1 MRLSSA
7 SVALLGA
14 IPAVFCAPS
23 TSSVGS
29 SIIQLFQN
37 NLNYTDDQNHISALL
52 LEEPLTSDAAS
63 KACAALGET
72 PLPLSI
78 IEDHLSDLIPQFTYL
93 AYQSLFSTSQSFT
106 TSNGAIRLNG
116 ASALTTTSLG
126 ANAKSPVL
134 CTQSSAG
141 TINSNSVPTAKNM
154 IAVASGTNTFIGF
167 RNAKSFR
174 FLGIPYSNPTARF
187 TYSTVYSATHQ
198 TINATAF
205 GPQCYQ
211 TYGEPN
217 SEQCQFLNIFTPYIP
232 QGKTSLKPVLVWIH
246 GGAFTSGSGSDPTA
260 DGGNMASRGD
270 IVVVTINYRLSTL
283 GFLAVPG
290 TSITGNYGI
299 ADQITALEWVQAN
312 IAAFGGDP
320 NKITIGGQ
328 SAGAGS
334 VRVLLGSPKAVGKFS
349 AAIPGSNLDGLDYA
363 ATYSNY
369 YTPAQE
375 AIVSANPIVT
385 ATGCNGTDPNA
396 IVTCLKAV
404 DPLTLVNSPN
414 AARYVIVD
422 GTYVTTPELE
432 VTGKGPAA
440 RVPTMWGT
448 MADDAA
454 AFIGYPTAA
463 ENVSQAIQSLNYLSP
478 NLTAAI
484 VDSGL
489 FPVPNTGNY
498 TLDLFNVSARVAT
511 DIQFRCLDQATVY
524 SAVKHNVFGTTY
536 YYQFDRSYQ
545 TPGYDPNAPVCD
557 APVTAA
563 YPHGN
568 PNLPYFKCHSG
579 DLYYEFGTMGQFGYP
594 LRDANDV
601 VMTQL
606 VMDHWTSFVRTHDPN
621 PDPSYLIARGYTSTL
636 QQTTKA
642 GHWNAATPGSDTLRR
657 LSVPSSQSP
666 FLEVPQCQ
674 LLGLPLNYYET
685 QSS

>member
-1 MRLSSA
+1 MRLSSV
-7 SVALLGA
+7 SVVLLGA
-14 IPAVFCAPS
+14 AHAVLGVPS
-23 TSSVGS
+23 ASSIGS
-29 SIIQLFQN
+29 SITQLFQN
-37 NLNYTDDQNHISALL
+37 NLNYTDDQYHVGALL
-52 LEEPLTSDAAS
+52 LDEPLTSDAAI

-72 PLPLSI
+72 VLPLST
-78 IEDHLSDLIPQFTYL
+78 IEGHLGDFIPELTYL
-93 AYQSLFSTSQSFT
+93 IYQGLLTSSQPFM
-106 TSNGAIRLNG
+106 TSDGAIRPNG
-116 ASALTTTSLG
+116 ASALTTTSVG
-126 ANAKSPVL
+126 ASAKFPVL
-134 CTQSSAG
+134 CTQSSSG
-141 TINSNSVPTAKNM
+141 SIDTTSLPTAQNL
-154 IAVASGTNTFIGF
+154 ISVTSGTNTFIGF
-167 RNAKSFR
+167 RNLKSFR
-174 FLGIPYSNPTARF
+174 FLGIPYSNPTPRW

-211 TYGEPN
+211 SFGSPN

-232 QGKTSLKPVLVWIH
+232 QGNTGLKPVLIWIH

-290 TSITGNYGI
+290 TNITGNYGI

-320 NKITIGGQ
+320 TKVTIGGQ

-334 VRVLLGSPKAVGKFS
+334 VRVLLGSPKAIGKFS

-369 YTPAQE
+369 YTPTQE
-375 AIVSANPIVT
+375 AAAAADLILADTKCNKTDPTAIVACLNAVSAAALVN
-385 ATGCNGTDPNA
+385 DPN
-396 IVTCLKAV
+396 I
-404 DPLTLVNSPN
+404 
-414 AARYVIVD
+414 ARYVIVD
-422 GTYVTTPELE
+422 GTYVTTAELE

-440 RVPTMWGT
+440 KVPTMWGA

-454 AFIGYPTAA
+454 AFIGYPTASQ
-463 ENVSQAIQSLNYLSP
+463 NVSQAIQSLNYLSA

-498 TLDLFNVSARVAT
+498 TLDLYNVSARVAT

-524 SAVKHNVFGTTY
+524 SAVKHDVFGPTY

-563 YPHGN
+563 YPHGD
-568 PNLPYFKCHSG
+568 PNLPYFQCHSG
-579 DLYYEFGTMGQFGYP
+579 DLYYEFGTLDQFGYAI
-594 LRDANDV
+594 RDPNDV

-606 VMDHWTSFVRTHDPN
+606 VQDHWTSFVRTHDPN
-621 PDPSYLIARGYTSTL
+621 PTTDYLIARGYTETL
-636 QQTTKA
+636 QQIEKA
-642 GHWNAATPGSDTLRR
+642 GHWNAVTSSSNTLRR
-657 LSVPSSQSP
+657 LSIPSSQSP

-674 LLGLPLNYYET
+674 LLGLPLDYYEPNE
-685 QSS
+685 